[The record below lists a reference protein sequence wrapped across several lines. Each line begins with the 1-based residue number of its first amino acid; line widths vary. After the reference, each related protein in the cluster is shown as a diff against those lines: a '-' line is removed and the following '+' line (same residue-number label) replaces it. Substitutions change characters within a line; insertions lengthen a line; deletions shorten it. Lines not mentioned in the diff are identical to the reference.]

1 MRKSNWVFLCGA
13 CLISVVLLVVWYMLR
28 FYKVDSPLDLVLSII
43 WWAVLAVAIV
53 IVAKLEKKRRY
64 HERAVYIMNDGTL
77 FSPELGNVAHKDAS
91 VVDSMANIVCA
102 LDYAL
107 DMKTLDKEQAV
118 NVTHIVYTDKFEDD
132 GENWEGEV
140 SCFNNGEASSY
151 TYSSKEELERLL
163 LAAR

>member
-1 MRKSNWVFLCGA
+1 MRKSNWVFLCGT
-13 CLISVVLLVVWYMLR
+13 CFVSVVLLMAWYMLG
-28 FYKVDSPLDLVLSII
+28 FYKVDSPLDLVLSVI

-53 IVAKLEKKRRY
+53 IVAKLEQKRRY
-64 HERAVYIMNDGTL
+64 HERAVYVMSDGTL
-77 FSPELGNVAHKDAS
+77 FSPELGSVARNNAS
-91 VVDSMANIVCA
+91 VIDRMANIICA
-102 LDYAL
+102 LDYVL
-107 DMKTLDKEQAV
+107 DMKTLDKEQTV

-140 SCFNNGEASSY
+140 TCFNNGEASSY